1 MQPGVSA
8 KVVGLHAMA
17 QPHKPTVAAEA
28 DYVVT
33 RAIYLH
39 GQPVKVGAVVTLP
52 RVLGAELMAA
62 NKLARAPEK
71 PAKPAKPATPNQES
85 AA

>member
-1 MQPGVSA
+1 
-8 KVVGLHAMA
+8 MA
-17 QPHKPTVAAEA
+17 QPNKPTVAAEA

-39 GQPVKVGAVVTLP
+39 GEPVKVGTVVTLSK
-52 RVLGAELMAA
+52 VLGAELMAA
-62 NKLARAPEK
+62 NKLAPAADK
-71 PAKPAKPATPNQES
+71 PAKPAKADKQATPNQES